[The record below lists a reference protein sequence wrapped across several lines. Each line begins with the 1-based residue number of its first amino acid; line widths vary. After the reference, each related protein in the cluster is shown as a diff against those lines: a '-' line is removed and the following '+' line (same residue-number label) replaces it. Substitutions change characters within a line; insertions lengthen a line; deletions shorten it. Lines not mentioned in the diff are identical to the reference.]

1 MSNTT
6 LGDNSRY
13 VPSYSFGKYEKALTA
28 VYEKKVVQRKS
39 DLLAATECANL
50 GKNSSVCADNTNLS
64 VAVRL
69 KKHF

>member
-1 MSNTT
+1 MSNST
-6 LGDNSRY
+6 LGDNLLY

-28 VYEKKVVQRKS
+28 VYEKKVAQRKL

-50 GKNSSVCADNTNLS
+50 RKNHSLCADNTNLS
-64 VAVRL
+64 VAMRL

>member
-1 MSNTT
+1 MSNST
-6 LGDNSRY
+6 LGDNLLY

-28 VYEKKVVQRKS
+28 VYEKKVAQRKL

-50 GKNSSVCADNTNLS
+50 RKNRSLCADNTNLS
-64 VAVRL
+64 VAMRL